1 MRMDSVYEED
11 QFKLKDKLT
20 IEQTRKLVATG
31 FKGYKTICR
40 LYNQADE
47 TTFDGEM
54 FVYTEDLKPFATV
67 PVRVHTTWGLT
78 DKRFIEDYQGKT
90 VRFGRE
96 AEPARAV
103 DFWKEEDMGAVV
115 FTVDEIYND
124 HDWQNHLA
132 LLSLENDM
140 LQPEDF

>member
-1 MRMDSVYEED
+1 MEEVFEEN

-20 IEQTRKLVATG
+20 IKQAKKLVATH
-31 FKGYKTICR
+31 FTGYKTICR
-40 LYNQADE
+40 LYNQVDE
-47 TTFDGEM
+47 TTFDGEI
-54 FVYTEDLKPFATV
+54 FIYDEDLKPFATT
-67 PVRVHTTWGLT
+67 PVRVRTTWGLT
-78 DKRFIEDYQGKT
+78 DKRFIEDYQGKV

-96 AEPARAV
+96 AEPAKAV

-132 LLSLENDM
+132 LLSLENDR
-140 LQPEDF
+140 LQPDDF